1 MQSRLS
7 AVYSALNTY
16 GVTIPEDSVKLEDA
30 ENVLKVG
37 ADAGPHA

>member
-1 MQSRLS
+1 M
-7 AVYSALNTY
+7 YSALNTY

-37 ADAGPHA
+37 AGAGPHA